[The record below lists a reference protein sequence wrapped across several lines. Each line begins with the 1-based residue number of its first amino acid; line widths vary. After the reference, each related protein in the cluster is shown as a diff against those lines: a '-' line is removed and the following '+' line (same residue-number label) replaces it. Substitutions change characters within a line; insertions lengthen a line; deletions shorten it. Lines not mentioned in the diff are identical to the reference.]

1 MNSLKFL
8 AATDF
13 SDDARHAANRAAC
26 LAAERQAPLELL
38 HVMSSPSLATL
49 RELFGLSPDAD
60 AKLLDDAQRMLD
72 ELASE
77 ITAGKPRLALT
88 ARVAVGQV
96 LDEILAASEEADMLI
111 LGARGLNPLRDLI
124 LGTTAERL
132 LRRCKKPVLLNK
144 RPPQGSYRQVIVP
157 VDFSPHSAAALHMA
171 RFVAP
176 AAEMTLVHA
185 FGTPYEG
192 KLWLAGVPD
201 EEIHRYRTQARQ
213 QALNH
218 IHALIGETRDD
229 PCRYYISVEHDDA
242 APLILAKETALAADL
257 IVIGKHGQSL
267 IEDTLLGS
275 VTRHILSDSKCD
287 VLVVQEPF

>member
-1 MNSLKFL
+1 MNVMKSLL

-13 SDDARHAANRAAC
+13 SEDAHHAANRAAS
-26 LAAERQAPLELL
+26 LATDWQARLELL
-38 HVMSSPSLATL
+38 HVMSGPSLAAL
-49 RELFGLSPDAD
+49 HELFGLPVGAD
-60 AKLLDDAQRMLD
+60 AKLLDDAQHTLD
-72 ELASE
+72 ELCAE
-77 ITAGKPRLALT
+77 ISAANPGLALT

-96 LDEILAASEEADMLI
+96 LDEILTASEKADMLI

-144 RPPQGSYRQVIVP
+144 RAQQSHYRQVIVP
-157 VDFSPHSAAALHMA
+157 VDFSPRSASALHMA
-171 RFVAP
+171 RLVAP
-176 AAEMTLVHA
+176 QAEISLVHA

-201 EEIHRYRTQARQ
+201 EEIHRYRTHARQ
-213 QALNH
+213 LALSH

-229 PCRYYISVEHDDA
+229 PCRYHIVVEHDDA
-242 APLILAKETALAADL
+242 APLILAKEMAFAADL

-275 VTRHILSDSKCD
+275 VTRHVLSDSKCD
-287 VLVVQEPF
+287 VLVVQE

>member
-1 MNSLKFL
+1 MNSLKLL

-13 SDDARHAANRAAC
+13 SDDARHAANRAAR
-26 LAAERQAPLELL
+26 LAVERQAPLELL
-38 HVMSSPSLATL
+38 HVMSSTSLTAL
-49 RELFGLSPDAD
+49 RELFGLSPDTD

-72 ELASE
+72 ELGSE
-77 ITAGKPRLALT
+77 IAAGKPQLALT
-88 ARVAVGQV
+88 ARVAVGHV
-96 LDEILAASEEADMLI
+96 LDEILSAAEKADMLV

-144 RPPQGSYRQVIVP
+144 RPPQEDYRQVIVP
-157 VDFSPHSAAALHMA
+157 VDFSPHSAAALRMA
-171 RFVAP
+171 RLFAP
-176 AAEMTLVHA
+176 GAEITLVHA

-213 QALNH
+213 QALNR
-218 IHALIGETRDD
+218 IHTLIGETRDD
-229 PCRYYISVEHDDA
+229 PCRYHIIVEHDDA
-242 APLILAKETALAADL
+242 APLILAKEAAFSADL

-287 VLVVQEPF
+287 VLVVQEAS